1 MRKRFRNFVKFCSDK
16 TCFIVALNIV
26 FLIVFIFSF
35 YNVARN
41 RALSVLIDQVYH
53 KEELAVSSGVESIQ
67 VFLEIAGNSLLPL
80 SRDPS
85 VINQDAS
92 IQENLDNFIL
102 EWTGTPVLAV
112 IRSDKNGELS
122 FMSNNVDIGQS
133 SELVKGLFI
142 NNRDYFNWAKT
153 ANEGEVFLGK
163 PQLARIKMAKMP
175 DFSFFLPLATPI
187 HQSGEFDGVLIL
199 AISLSELTMTYL
211 EPIEVS
217 PDYRVYLLHSDGTI
231 LVGPSEQLGLVKL
244 NYFEYLRDNPYPGS
258 EKAAEDLAKALAA
271 QEKGR
276 LDVVFSSP
284 IEKGPT
290 RFLIAY
296 SPLFFNDDHWTLGIA
311 VPFDDVQ
318 KAFDPLRETS
328 IFLLSTVVLFTL
340 IVSIMS
346 VYFVKV
352 NHGKN
357 YIQNQE
363 EGEKV
368 ENENVK

>member
-1 MRKRFRNFVKFCSDK
+1 VRKLFRNFVKFCSDK
-16 TCFIVALNIV
+16 TCFVVVLNTV
-26 FLIVFIFSF
+26 FLIVFSFFF
-35 YNVARN
+35 YNIARN

-102 EWTGTPVLAV
+102 EWTDTPVLAV
-112 IRSDKNGELS
+112 IRSDKNGELR

-133 SELVKGLFI
+133 SELVKGFFI
-142 NNRDYFNWAKT
+142 DNRDYFDWAKT
-153 ANEGEVFLGK
+153 ATEGDVFLGK
-163 PQLARIKMAKMP
+163 PQPARVKMTKMP
-175 DFSFFLPLATPI
+175 DFSFFLPLVTPI
-187 HQSGEFDGVLIL
+187 YQSGEFDGVLVL
-199 AISLSELTMTYL
+199 AISLSGLTMTYL
-211 EPIEVS
+211 EPLEVS

-231 LVGPSEQLGLVKL
+231 LIGPSEQPGLVRL
-244 NYFEYLRDNPYPGS
+244 NYFEYLQDNPYPGS
-258 EKAAEDLAKALAA
+258 EKAAEDLAKVLKA

-276 LDVVFSSP
+276 LDAVFNSP
-284 IEKGPT
+284 VEKGPT

-318 KAFDPLRETS
+318 SAFNPLRETS
-328 IFLLSTVVLFTL
+328 IFLLSAVVLFTL
-340 IVSIMS
+340 ILSIMS
-346 VYFVKV
+346 IYFVKV
-352 NHGKN
+352 NYRKS
-357 YIQNQE
+357 YTQDQE
-363 EGEKV
+363 EDEKV
-368 ENENVK
+368 ENGNIK